1 MGHFLFYLT
10 FNPDADTKL
19 QVNHIDEDKLNN
31 RLDNLNLM
39 TAKENINILPNF
51 FLHRLNHFY

>member
-1 MGHFLFYLT
+1 LVYFT

-31 RLDNLNLM
+31 RW
-39 TAKENINILPNF
+39 II
-51 FLHRLNHFY
+51 